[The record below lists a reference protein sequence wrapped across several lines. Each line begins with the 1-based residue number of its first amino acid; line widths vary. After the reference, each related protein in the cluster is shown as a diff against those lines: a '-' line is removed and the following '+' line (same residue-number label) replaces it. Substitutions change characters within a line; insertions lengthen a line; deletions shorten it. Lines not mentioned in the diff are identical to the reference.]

1 MKKVFLSISMIA
13 LFVSCGN
20 NPQKTTESEA
30 NETTSIEKPMLTL
43 ANFNAEAGNFVDKEI
58 QIEGIVD
65 HVCKHG
71 GKRIFLVDDSGDV
84 HVDGEERFDDALTGS
99 DVIITGIVKEL
110 RVDEAYCL
118 QMEGDQIQK
127 HKEGIDSDDMFNQKK
142 KQIEQYR
149 DSMKSAGV
157 DHLSFYTVEYIS
169 HEIK

>member
-1 MKKVFLSISMIA
+1 MKKFFISLSIIA
-13 LFVSCGN
+13 LFISCGN
-20 NPQKTTESEA
+20 NTPKAEESVA

-43 ANFNAEAGNFVDKEI
+43 ANFDTEAGDFVDKEI

-84 HVDGEERFDDALTGS
+84 HVDAEERFDDALTGS

-110 RVDEAYCL
+110 RIDEAYCL
-118 QMEGDQIQK
+118 QMEEDQIQK
-127 HKEGIDSDDMFNQKK
+127 HKEGVDSDDVFNQKK
-142 KQIEQYR
+142 KQMEQYR